1 MDRSKDHH
9 RKSELFYDPVE
20 NSICSRSIL
29 FILQKIG
36 GDIPIGG
43 VILLPMILGGKSPI
57 FEERAHRGIIPGGA
71 MVTGG
76 V

>member
-1 MDRSKDHH
+1 LHVDHI
-9 RKSELFYDPVE
+9 VE
-20 NSICSRSIL
+20 EE
-29 FILQKIG
+29 G

-43 VILLPMILGGKSPI
+43 VIPLPMIVGGYIYQMHTYK
-57 FEERAHRGIIPGGA
+57 RALYLKKYQRGIVPGRA

>member
-1 MDRSKDHH
+1 MIQ
-9 RKSELFYDPVE
+9 L
-20 NSICSRSIL
+20 
-29 FILQKIG
+29 KIG

-43 VILLPMILGGKSPI
+43 VILLPMILGGDIYHMHTNKRTLY
-57 FEERAHRGIIPGGA
+57 FKKDHRGIIPGGA